1 MEEQQE
7 ALVRMLIMDMEEP
20 VAVVLLIFVLE
31 QIVYMP
37 A

>member
-37 A
+37 V

>member
-7 ALVRMLIMDMEEP
+7 ALVQVVVMDTEEL
-20 VAVVLLIFVLE
+20 VAVALLIFVLE

-37 A
+37 V